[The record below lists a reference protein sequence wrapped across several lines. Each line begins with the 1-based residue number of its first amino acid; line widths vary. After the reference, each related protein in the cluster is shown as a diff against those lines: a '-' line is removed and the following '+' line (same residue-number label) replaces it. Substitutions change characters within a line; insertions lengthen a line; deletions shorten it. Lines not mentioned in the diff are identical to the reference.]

1 MEPVVNENVNQ
12 PTYEELAQAYQ
23 QVLQQL
29 NEYQRGYQV
38 LVNDKT
44 IEKIKAVCSIMEHK
58 ECYSE
63 KVQKLADWHLQQML
77 AKPAKA

>member
-1 MEPVVNENVNQ
+1 MEPVVNESAKK

-23 QVLQQL
+23 QVVQQL

-44 IEKIKAVCSIMEHK
+44 IEKLKAVCGIVEHK
-58 ECYSE
+58 DCYSE
-63 KVQKLADWHLQQML
+63 KVLKLADWHLQQML
-77 AKPAKA
+77 AKPKA

>member
-1 MEPVVNENVNQ
+1 MEPVVNENVKQ

-23 QVLQQL
+23 QVSQQL
-29 NEYQRGYQV
+29 AEYQRGYQV

-44 IEKIKAVCSIMEHK
+44 IEKLKAICSIIEHK
-58 ECYSE
+58 ESYSD
-63 KVQKLADWHLQQML
+63 KVQKLADWHLQQIL

>member
-1 MEPVVNENVNQ
+1 MELEVNENVKQ
-12 PTYEELAQAYQ
+12 PTYDELAQAYQ
-23 QVLQQL
+23 QVTQQL
-29 NEYQRGYQV
+29 LEYQRGYQV

-44 IEKIKAVCSIMEHK
+44 LEKIKVICGIIEHK

>member
-1 MEPVVNENVNQ
+1 MEPVVNENEKK

-29 NEYQRGYQV
+29 TEYQRGYQV

>member
-1 MEPVVNENVNQ
+1 MSVENESVKQ

-23 QVLQQL
+23 QAAQQL
-29 NEYQRGYQV
+29 VEYQRGYQV

-44 IEKIKAVCSIMEHK
+44 IEKIKAICGIIEHK
-58 ECYSE
+58 EYYSE

-77 AKPAKA
+77 AKPKA

>member
-1 MEPVVNENVNQ
+1 MEPVVNGNEKK

-23 QVLQQL
+23 QVAQQL

-44 IEKIKAVCSIMEHK
+44 IEKLKAICSIVEHK
-58 ECYSE
+58 DCYSE
-63 KVQKLADWHLQQML
+63 KVLKLADWHLQQIL

>member
-1 MEPVVNENVNQ
+1 MEPVVNESVKQ

-23 QVLQQL
+23 QVAQQL

-44 IEKIKAVCSIMEHK
+44 IEKLKAICSIVEHK
-58 ECYSE
+58 DCYSE
-63 KVQKLADWHLQQML
+63 KVLKLADWHLQQIL